1 MDGRIGLGKPKRH
14 GDDVH
19 PVLLASPFDG
29 LGHRIFAFGERE
41 RVRVGGNAGDVDF
54 GERSGLHQE
63 LGHQASV
70 AERIDAAA
78 SINFNINITRFVG
91 GGAARGGDKVN
102 KDPGYDNHAQ
112 MSRQD
117 PSGEAYHELEMLVHD
132 AYAICARSFASCKTC
147 PPLSPESL
155 QLVEDEASR
164 FDVWA
169 ANTGSCRDPSLSSS
183 LDHRLRNSP
192 STQEMVVLLL
202 RAVRVNLDYG
212 MRITSL

>member
-1 MDGRIGLGKPKRH
+1 MGLG
-14 GDDVH
+14 GFM
-19 PVLLASPFDG
+19 VLLF
-29 LGHRIFAFGERE
+29 HRAWILWTMVEIWQLRRRGRK
-41 RVRVGGNAGDVDF
+41 
-54 GERSGLHQE
+54 RS
-63 LGHQASV
+63 
-70 AERIDAAA
+70 D
-78 SINFNINITRFVG
+78 ITDTIRN
-91 GGAARGGDKVN
+91 KVN

-117 PSGEAYHELEMLVHD
+117 PSGEAHHELEMLVHD

-192 STQEMVVLLL
+192 STREMVVLLL